1 MKKIKHLMI
10 WMGLLLCLVSCKDAM
25 ETIGLGGDE
34 IPAEGVVLNI
44 NLPNFSEKQ
53 LGTRADASE
62 TESINKLTLLY
73 YDSSS
78 KYLSKED
85 CTNQLTDA
93 NKQSNGSYSIKA
105 NTPKEASYIQVVANA
120 DVTDAETVDL
130 QDITKAA
137 ERTPSLTQ
145 PVCWGSIKI
154 TDLLTPETAKI
165 SLLRSNAKITLKV
178 AEGIKGIFPE
188 ESAGL
193 IINNTAKKTAIAPK
207 GYKEPTDKGLATTTE
222 FSSTNVGDGSSRVV
236 AVNETSIGQAN
247 IIIKAEYVD
256 ATTKKAVEGYYK
268 VGLYNKDKSSQFALL
283 RNHNYTITVT
293 KVNDYGFKTLD
304 EAIKAQPENRI
315 EAEIKDDNPAITKM
329 IACKDYE
336 LGVCD
341 DQSVEATAA
350 EATEE
355 IKATITLVTTLSSAT
370 SADDKLYGVS
380 INPPANSWIKFDKDK
395 DVKETTLPELGSKS
409 SPGMKYVLTFTL
421 DPNIHETPRTGTVTI
436 SSGDLKLDL
445 KITQAG
451 YDFMRDDPKRKVIM
465 LENDREY
472 NWNYFAWLDNDV
484 KGIRPD
490 QMQNVKR
497 NNGLHFTVGKNAY
510 SYKIPKKTG
519 DKLPGDVQTYTDGHF
534 TVSADGDY
542 WKVTLNDDRDNNY
555 DLWKGTF
562 TITNANGINI
572 TYTVYH
578 TGIFHEIT
586 DEMANKYELAEG
598 GDDNLKVKGMFY
610 YGVVKVRGKDHT
622 YLMLDRNL
630 GATDNSPYIPD
641 VNELKDHKGA
651 IGGYFK
657 IADDKDAYG
666 KDKDKKDKKKWNLSS
681 TLSPKGF
688 EIPEKSVFEDLIA
701 KGTLKTEIRTTSLGE
716 SYYCTSMNTINSEL
730 KTIYLPYGGYLEGE
744 SHKYPMHVV
753 FWTKTLVSGTQGF
766 SVESPEYGYW
776 YNYFDIFN
784 SKKGMSN
791 VRFVSGSNGNNTG
804 RYKAMPLRLVCVLQ

>member
-1 MKKIKHLMI
+1 MI
-10 WMGLLLCLVSCKDAM
+10 WIGLLLSLVSCKDTM
-25 ETIGLGGDE
+25 EAIGLGGDE
-34 IPAEGVVLNI
+34 IPAEGLVLNI
-44 NLPNFSEKQ
+44 DLPNFSEKQ
-53 LGTRADASE
+53 LGTRADATE

-73 YDSSS
+73 YDSSNM
-78 KYLSKED
+78 YLSKED
-85 CTNQLTDA
+85 CTNQLTET
-93 NKQSNGSYSIKA
+93 NKKSNGSYNIKVNA
-105 NTPKEASYIQVVANA
+105 PKEASYIQVVANA
-120 DVTDAETVDL
+120 DVTNEEAKDL
-130 QDITKAA
+130 QEISKAA
-137 ERTPSLTQ
+137 DRTPSLTE
-145 PVCWGSIKI
+145 PVCWGSIKV

-165 SLLRSNAKITLKV
+165 SLRRSNAKITLKV

-193 IINNTAKKTAIAPK
+193 IINNTAKKTAIAPA
-207 GYKEPTDKGLATTTE
+207 GYQEPTDNGLATTTE
-222 FSSTNVGDGSSRVV
+222 FCSENIGNGSKRVV

-247 IIIKAEYVD
+247 IIIKAKYVD
-256 ATTKKAVEGYYK
+256 ATTKKDVEGYYK
-268 VGLYNKDKSSQFALL
+268 VGLYNKDKSSQYALL

-315 EAEIKDDNPAITKM
+315 EVEIKDDNPAITKM

-341 DQSVEATAA
+341 DQSVNATA
-350 EATEE
+350 TE
-355 IKATITLVTTLSSAT
+355 ATITLVTTLSSAT
-370 SADDKLYGVS
+370 STDGKLYEVK
-380 INPPANSWIKFDKDK
+380 INSEDSWIKSDPLIS
-395 DVKETTLPELGSKS
+395 ETEIPETETS
-409 SPGMKYVLTFTL
+409 SSGKKYVLRFTL
-421 DPNIHETPRTGTVTI
+421 DPNIHETPRPGTVTI
-436 SSGDLKLDL
+436 SSGDLKLDV

-451 YDFMRDDPKRKVIM
+451 YDFMRDDPERKVSM
-465 LENDREY
+465 YKDNNVSQE
-472 NWNYFAWLDNDV
+472 NYFAWLDKV

-490 QMQNVKR
+490 QMQGAVR

-519 DKLPGDVQTYTDGHF
+519 DKLPGDVPTYTDGHF
-534 TVSADGDY
+534 TVSADGNY

-562 TITNANGINI
+562 TITNAAGINI

-586 DEMANKYELAEG
+586 DDMANKYELAEG
-598 GDDNLKVKGMFY
+598 GDYNLKVKGMFY
-610 YGVVKVRGKDHT
+610 YGVVKVEGKDHT
-622 YLMLDRNL
+622 YIMLDRNL
-630 GATDNSPYIPD
+630 GAIDNSPYVPD

-657 IADDKDAYG
+657 ISEEKN
-666 KDKDKKDKKKWNLSS
+666 KNLSS
-681 TLSPKGF
+681 TLSPEGF
-688 EIPEKSVFEDLIA
+688 EIPDKSVFEDLVNA
-701 KGTLKTEIRTTSLGE
+701 GTLKTETRKTALGE

-730 KTIYLPYGGYLEGE
+730 QTIYLPYGGYLEGE

-766 SVESPEYGYW
+766 SVKSPEYGYW
-776 YNYFDIFN
+776 YNYFDIYN
-784 SKKGMSN
+784 SKKGISN

-804 RYKAMPLRLVCVLQ
+804 RYKAMPLRLVRVLQ